1 MVHSADFPP
10 PRQVTALIDRDR
22 RDEDIEF
29 DFFDDAPT
37 REASA
42 TEDAPR
48 GPKRPRL
55 PTGGGTAPPVV
66 RLAALIAGAII
77 LAVVLVLWVNGCR
90 NNQKA
95 DAYKNYM
102 ADVDKVTGDSEQIGK
117 QLNTLIATPGLKLQ
131 DLQDRLDGLRNQEAQ
146 VVTQTQ
152 GLDPPG
158 TLREQQESLVDALA
172 LRVSGLAGLAQA
184 FAQITAASDATQAGK
199 SLAEQSARFVASDV
213 VYDDFFRIPSQ
224 QILQREGI
232 TGVDVPTSAFL
243 TAPELATASSWE
255 LVVKRLTQS
264 PGGGLHGNQID
275 GVRVLPG
282 GARLS
287 PTEENTVSASERLAF
302 EVAVRNSGDSQETQV
317 EVTLTIQGGTQP
329 LKRTQTIAIIDPGK
343 TKSVVFRDLGT
354 LPFGTRTTV
363 RVNVLPVEG
372 EQNTSNNTVEYPVI
386 FSFG

>member
-1 MVHSADFPP
+1 V
-10 PRQVTALIDRDR
+10 IDRDR
-22 RDEDIEF
+22 RDIEEIEF

-55 PTGGGTAPPVV
+55 RRPPGGGTAPPVL
-66 RLAALIAGAII
+66 RLAALIAGAIL

-90 NNQKA
+90 NDQKV
-95 DAYKNYM
+95 DAYESYM
-102 ADVDKVTGDSEQIGK
+102 ADVSRVTGDSEQIGK
-117 QLNTLIATPGLKLQ
+117 DLNTLIATPGLNLQ

-146 VVTQTQ
+146 VVARAE

-184 FAQITAASDATQAGK
+184 FAQITAASDATQAGRT
-199 SLAEQSARFVASDV
+199 LASQSARFVASDV
-213 VYDDFFRIPSQ
+213 VYDDFFLTPSQ
-224 QILQREGI
+224 QILEREGI
-232 TGVDVPTSAFL
+232 TGVDVPTAAFL
-243 TAPELATASSWE
+243 TTPELATASSWE
-255 LVVKRLTQS
+255 LVVKRLTQT

-282 GARLS
+282 GTRLS
-287 PTEENTVSASERLAF
+287 PTEENTVEASERLAF

-317 EVTLTIQGGTQP
+317 EVTVTIQGGTEP
-329 LKRTQTIAIIDPGK
+329 IKRQQTIAIIDPGR
-343 TKSVVFRDLGT
+343 TKSVVFRDLPSP
-354 LPFGTRTTV
+354 PFGERTTL

-372 EQNTSNNTVEYPVI
+372 EQNTGNNTAEYPVI

>member
-1 MVHSADFPP
+1 M
-10 PRQVTALIDRDR
+10 IDRDR
-22 RDEDIEF
+22 RDSEEIEF

-48 GPKRPRL
+48 GPMRRRL
-55 PTGGGTAPPVV
+55 PRRPGGGGTAPPVV

-90 NNQKA
+90 NDQKV
-95 DAYKNYM
+95 DAYTDYM
-102 ADVDKVTGDSEQIGK
+102 ADVDKVTSDSEQIGK

-131 DLQDRLDGLRNQEAQ
+131 DLQDRLDGLRNQQAQ
-146 VVTQTQ
+146 VVTQAQ

-158 TLREQQESLVDALA
+158 TLREQQESLVDAMA

-184 FAQITAASDATQAGK
+184 FSQITAASNATQAGK
-199 SLAEQSARFVASDV
+199 SLSEQSARFVASDV
-213 VYDDFFRIPSQ
+213 LYDDFFRIPSQ
-224 QILQREGI
+224 VILRREGI
-232 TGVDVPTSAFL
+232 TGVDVPTSEFL
-243 TAPELATASSWE
+243 TTPELATAASWE
-255 LVVKRLTQS
+255 LVVKRLTQT

-282 GARLS
+282 GKQLS
-287 PTEENTVSASERLAF
+287 PTEENTVEASERLAF

-317 EVTLTIQGGTQP
+317 EVTLTVQGGTQP
-329 LKRTQTIAIIDPGK
+329 IKRTQTIAIIDPGK

>member
-1 MVHSADFPP
+1 V
-10 PRQVTALIDRDR
+10 IDRDR

-48 GPKRPRL
+48 GPMRRRL
-55 PTGGGTAPPVV
+55 PRRPAGGGAAPPVV
-66 RLAALIAGAII
+66 RLGALIAGAII

-90 NNQKA
+90 NDQKV
-95 DAYKNYM
+95 DSYRSYM
-102 ADVDKVTGDSEQIGK
+102 TDVNRVTGESEQIGK

-146 VVTQTQ
+146 VVTRAQ

-184 FAQITAASDATQAGK
+184 FAQITAASDATQAGR
-199 SLAEQSARFVASDV
+199 SLAEQSSRFVASDV
-213 VYDDFFRIPSQ
+213 LYDDFFRTPSQ
-224 QILQREGI
+224 EILRRESI
-232 TGVDVPTSAFL
+232 AGVDVPSSAFL
-243 TAPELATASSWE
+243 TTPELATASSWE
-255 LVVKRLTQS
+255 LVVKRLTQT
-264 PGGGLHGNQID
+264 PGSGGLHGNQID

-282 GARLS
+282 GAQLS
-287 PTEENTVSASERLAF
+287 PTDENTVQASERLAF
-302 EVAVRNSGDSQETQV
+302 EVTVRNSGDSQETQV
-317 EVTLTIQGGTQP
+317 EVTLTVQGGTQP
-329 LKRTQTIAIIDPGK
+329 IKRTKTIPIIDPGK
-343 TKSVVFRDLGT
+343 TKTVVFRDLGT

>member
-1 MVHSADFPP
+1 V
-10 PRQVTALIDRDR
+10 IDRDR
-22 RDEDIEF
+22 RDSEEIEF

-48 GPKRPRL
+48 GPMRRRLPRR
-55 PTGGGTAPPVV
+55 PTGGGAAPPVV

-90 NNQKA
+90 NDQKI
-95 DAYKNYM
+95 DSYRSYM

-117 QLNTLIATPGLKLQ
+117 ELNTLIATAGLKLQ
-131 DLQDRLDGLRNQEAQ
+131 DVQDQLDGLRNAEEQ
-146 VVTQTQ
+146 VVAQAE

-158 TLREQQESLVDALA
+158 TLREQQESLVNA
-172 LRVSGLAGLAQA
+172 LRLRISGLGGLAQA
-184 FAQITAASDATQAGK
+184 FSQITAASDATQAGR

-224 QILQREGI
+224 EILRREGI
-232 TGVDVPTSAFL
+232 TGVDVPASAFL
-243 TAPELATASSWE
+243 TTPELATAASWE
-255 LVVKRLTQS
+255 LVVKRLTQT
-264 PGGGLHGNQID
+264 PGSGGLHGNQID

-282 GARLS
+282 GKQLS
-287 PTEENTVSASERLAF
+287 ATEENTVEASERLAF
-302 EVAVRNSGDSQETQV
+302 EVAVRNSGDSQEAQV
-317 EVTLTIQGGTQP
+317 DVTLTVQGGTQP
-329 LKRTQTIAIIDPGK
+329 IKRQQTIAIIDPGK

>member
-1 MVHSADFPP
+1 V
-10 PRQVTALIDRDR
+10 IDRDS
-22 RDEDIEF
+22 RDSEEIEF

-48 GPKRPRL
+48 GPKRRRLPRR
-55 PTGGGTAPPVV
+55 PTGGGAPPPVL
-66 RLAALIAGAII
+66 RLAALIAGAIL

-90 NNQKA
+90 NDKKV
-95 DAYKNYM
+95 DAYKSYM
-102 ADVDKVTGDSEQIGK
+102 ADVGKVTGESEQIGK

-146 VVTQTQ
+146 VATRAE

-184 FAQITAASDATQAGK
+184 FAQITAASEATQAGK
-199 SLAEQSARFVASDV
+199 SLAEQSSRFVASDV
-213 VYDDFFRIPSQ
+213 VYDDFFRTPSQ
-224 QILQREGI
+224 QILDREGI
-232 TGVDVPTSAFL
+232 TGVDVPDSSFL
-243 TAPELATASSWE
+243 TTPELATASSWE

-282 GARLS
+282 GDRLS
-287 PTEENTVSASERLAF
+287 PTEENTVEASERLAF

-329 LKRTQTIAIIDPGK
+329 LKRTQTIPIIDPGK
-343 TKSVVFRDLGT
+343 TKSVVFRDLNP

-372 EQNTSNNTVEYPVI
+372 EQNTGNNTVEYPVI

>member
-1 MVHSADFPP
+1 M
-10 PRQVTALIDRDR
+10 IDRDR

-48 GPKRPRL
+48 GPMRRRL
-55 PTGGGTAPPVV
+55 PRRPAGGGAAPPVV
-66 RLAALIAGAII
+66 RLGALIAGAII

-90 NNQKA
+90 NDQKVGS
-95 DAYKNYM
+95 YRSYM
-102 ADVDKVTGDSEQIGK
+102 TDVNRVTGESEQIGK

-146 VVTQTQ
+146 VVTRAQ

-184 FAQITAASDATQAGK
+184 FAQITAASDATQAGR
-199 SLAEQSARFVASDV
+199 SLAEQSSRFVASDV
-213 VYDDFFRIPSQ
+213 LYDDFFRTPSQ
-224 QILQREGI
+224 EILRRESI
-232 TGVDVPTSAFL
+232 AGVDVPSSAFL
-243 TAPELATASSWE
+243 TTPELATASSWE
-255 LVVKRLTQS
+255 LVVKRLTQT
-264 PGGGLHGNQID
+264 PGSGGLHGNQID

-282 GARLS
+282 GAQLS
-287 PTEENTVSASERLAF
+287 PTDENTVQASERLAF
-302 EVAVRNSGDSQETQV
+302 EVTVRNSGDSQETQV
-317 EVTLTIQGGTQP
+317 EVTLTVQGGTQP
-329 LKRTQTIAIIDPGK
+329 IKRTKTIPIIDPGK
-343 TKSVVFRDLGT
+343 TKTVVFRDLGT

>member
-1 MVHSADFPP
+1 V
-10 PRQVTALIDRDR
+10 IDRDR
-22 RDEDIEF
+22 RDIEEIDF

-42 TEDAPR
+42 TENAPR
-48 GPKRPRL
+48 GPRRPRL
-55 PTGGGTAPPVV
+55 PRRPTGGGAPPPVL
-66 RLAALIAGAII
+66 RLAALIAGAIL

-90 NNQKA
+90 NDQKV
-95 DAYKNYM
+95 DAYQTYM
-102 ADVDKVTGDSEQIGK
+102 EDVRNVTGESAQIGR

-146 VVTQTQ
+146 VVTQAQ

-158 TLREQQESLVDALA
+158 TLRAQQASLVDTLA

-184 FAQITAASDATQAGK
+184 FAQITAASDATQAGR

-213 VYDDFFRIPSQ
+213 VYDDFFRTPSQ
-224 QILQREGI
+224 QILDREGI
-232 TGVDVPTSAFL
+232 TGVDVPASAFL
-243 TAPELATASSWE
+243 TTPELATASSWE

-264 PGGGLHGNQID
+264 PADGGLHGNQVD

-282 GARLS
+282 GDRLS
-287 PTEENTVSASERLAF
+287 PTDENTVEASERLAF

-317 EVTLTIQGGTQP
+317 EVTLTVQGGTQP
-329 LKRTQTIAIIDPGK
+329 IKRQQTIEIIDPGK

>member
-1 MVHSADFPP
+1 V
-10 PRQVTALIDRDR
+10 IDRDR
-22 RDEDIEF
+22 RDSEEIEF

-48 GPKRPRL
+48 GPMRRRL
-55 PTGGGTAPPVV
+55 PRRPGGGGTAPPVV

-90 NNQKA
+90 NDQKV
-95 DAYKNYM
+95 DAYTDYM
-102 ADVDKVTGDSEQIGK
+102 ADVDKVTSDSEQIGK

-131 DLQDRLDGLRNQEAQ
+131 DLQDRLDGLRNQQAQ
-146 VVTQTQ
+146 VVTQAQ

-158 TLREQQESLVDALA
+158 TLREQQESLVDAMA

-184 FAQITAASDATQAGK
+184 FSQITAASNATQAGK
-199 SLAEQSARFVASDV
+199 SLSEQSARFVASDV
-213 VYDDFFRIPSQ
+213 LYDDFFRIPSQ
-224 QILQREGI
+224 VILRREGI
-232 TGVDVPTSAFL
+232 TGVDVPTSEFL
-243 TAPELATASSWE
+243 TTPELATAASWE
-255 LVVKRLTQS
+255 LVVKRLTQT

-282 GARLS
+282 GKQLS
-287 PTEENTVSASERLAF
+287 PTEENTVEASERLAF

-317 EVTLTIQGGTQP
+317 EVTLTVQGGTQP
-329 LKRTQTIAIIDPGK
+329 IKRTQTIAIIDPGK

>member
-1 MVHSADFPP
+1 V
-10 PRQVTALIDRDR
+10 IDRDR
-22 RDEDIEF
+22 RDSEEIEF

-48 GPKRPRL
+48 GPKPRRL
-55 PTGGGTAPPVV
+55 PRRPPGGGAAPPVL

-90 NNQKA
+90 NDQKV
-95 DAYKNYM
+95 DAYKSYM
-102 ADVDKVTGDSEQIGK
+102 ADVDKVTGDSEQVGK

-131 DLQDRLDGLRNQEAQ
+131 DLQDRLDGLRNQQAQ
-146 VVTQTQ
+146 VVTQAQ

-158 TLREQQESLVDALA
+158 TLREQQESLVDTMA

-184 FAQITAASDATQAGK
+184 FARITAASDATQAGK

-213 VYDDFFRIPSQ
+213 VYDDFFRTPSQ
-224 QILQREGI
+224 LILREEGI
-232 TGVDVPTSAFL
+232 TGVDVPDSAFL
-243 TAPELATASSWE
+243 TTPELATAASWE

-264 PGGGLHGNQID
+264 PASGLHGNQID

-282 GARLS
+282 GDRLS
-287 PTEENTVSASERLAF
+287 PTDENTVEASERLAF

-329 LKRTQTIAIIDPGK
+329 IKRTKTIAIIDPSK

>member
-1 MVHSADFPP
+1 V
-10 PRQVTALIDRDR
+10 IDRDR
-22 RDEDIEF
+22 RDIEEIEF

-42 TEDAPR
+42 TEGAPR
-48 GPKRPRL
+48 GPKRRRL
-55 PTGGGTAPPVV
+55 RRPTGGGTPPPVL
-66 RLAALIAGAII
+66 RLAALITGAIL
-77 LAVVLVLWVNGCR
+77 LAVVLVLWIDGCR
-90 NNQKA
+90 NDQKV
-95 DAYKNYM
+95 DAYKSYM
-102 ADVDKVTGDSEQIGK
+102 ADVSKVTGDSARIGK

-146 VVTQTQ
+146 VVTQAQ

-184 FAQITAASDATQAGK
+184 FAQITAASDAAQAGG

-213 VYDDFFRIPSQ
+213 VYDDFFRSPSQ
-224 QILQREGI
+224 QILDREGI
-232 TGVDVPTSAFL
+232 TGVDVPASAFL
-243 TAPELATASSWE
+243 TTPELATSSSWE

-275 GVRVLPG
+275 GVRILPG
-282 GARLS
+282 GKRLS
-287 PTEENTVSASERLAF
+287 PTDENTVEASERLAF

-317 EVTLTIQGGTQP
+317 EVTLTVQGGTQP
-329 LKRTQTIAIIDPGK
+329 IKRQQTIAIIDPGK

>member
-1 MVHSADFPP
+1 V
-10 PRQVTALIDRDR
+10 IDRDR
-22 RDEDIEF
+22 RDSEEIEF

-42 TEDAPR
+42 TEDAQR
-48 GPKRPRL
+48 GPMRRRLPRR
-55 PTGGGTAPPVV
+55 PTGGGAAPPVV
-66 RLAALIAGAII
+66 RLGALIAGAII

-90 NNQKA
+90 NDQKI
-95 DAYKNYM
+95 DSYRSYM
-102 ADVDKVTGDSEQIGK
+102 ADVDEVTGNSEQIGK
-117 QLNTLIATPGLKLQ
+117 ELNTLIATPGLKLQ
-131 DLQDRLDGLRNQEAQ
+131 TIQDRLDGLRNQEAQ
-146 VVTQTQ
+146 VVTQAQ
-152 GLDPPG
+152 ALDPPG

-172 LRVSGLAGLAQA
+172 LRVSGLGGLEQA
-184 FAQITAASDATQAGK
+184 FARITAASDATQAGR

-224 QILQREGI
+224 EILRREGI
-232 TGVDVPTSAFL
+232 TGVDVPASAFL
-243 TAPELATASSWE
+243 TTPELATAASWE
-255 LVVKRLTQS
+255 LVVKRLTQT

-282 GARLS
+282 GKQLS
-287 PTEENTVSASERLAF
+287 PTEENTVEASERLAF
-302 EVAVRNSGDSQETQV
+302 EVAVRNSGDSQEAQV
-317 EVTLTIQGGTQP
+317 DVTLTVQGGTQP
-329 LKRTQTIAIIDPGK
+329 IKRQQTIAIIDPGK

-372 EQNTSNNTVEYPVI
+372 EQNTGNNTVEYPVI

>member
-1 MVHSADFPP
+1 M
-10 PRQVTALIDRDR
+10 IDRDR
-22 RDEDIEF
+22 RDSEEIEF

-48 GPKRPRL
+48 GPMRRRLPRR
-55 PTGGGTAPPVV
+55 PTGGGAAPPVV

-90 NNQKA
+90 NDQKI
-95 DAYKNYM
+95 DSYRSYM
-102 ADVDKVTGDSEQIGK
+102 ADVGKVTGDSEQIGK
-117 QLNTLIATPGLKLQ
+117 ELNTLIATPGLKLQ
-131 DLQDRLDGLRNQEAQ
+131 DVQDRLDGLRNSEEQ
-146 VVTQTQ
+146 VVAQAEK
-152 GLDPPG
+152 LDPPG
-158 TLREQQESLVDALA
+158 TLREQQESLVDALR
-172 LRVSGLAGLAQA
+172 LRISGLAGLAQA
-184 FAQITAASDATQAGK
+184 FSQITAASDATQAGR

-224 QILQREGI
+224 EILRREGI
-232 TGVDVPTSAFL
+232 TGVDVPASAFL
-243 TAPELATASSWE
+243 TTPELATAASWE
-255 LVVKRLTQS
+255 LVVKRLTQT

-282 GARLS
+282 GKQLS
-287 PTEENTVSASERLAF
+287 ATEENTVEASERLAF

-317 EVTLTIQGGTQP
+317 EVTLTVQGGTQP
-329 LKRTQTIAIIDPGK
+329 IKRQQTIAIIDPGK

>member
-1 MVHSADFPP
+1 V
-10 PRQVTALIDRDR
+10 IDRDR
-22 RDEDIEF
+22 RDSEEIEF

-48 GPKRPRL
+48 GPMRRRLPRR
-55 PTGGGTAPPVV
+55 PTGGGAAPPVV
-66 RLAALIAGAII
+66 RLAALISGAII

-90 NNQKA
+90 NDQKV
-95 DAYKNYM
+95 DSYRSYM
-102 ADVDKVTGDSEQIGK
+102 TDVDKVTGDSEQIGK
-117 QLNTLIATPGLKLQ
+117 DLNTLIATPGLKLQ
-131 DLQDRLDGLRNQEAQ
+131 DIQERLDGLRNAEEQ
-146 VVTQTQ
+146 VVTQAE

-158 TLREQQESLVDALA
+158 TLREQQESLIDALR
-172 LRVSGLAGLAQA
+172 LRVSGLGGLAQA
-184 FAQITAASDATQAGK
+184 FSQITAASDATQAGR

-213 VYDDFFRIPSQ
+213 LYDDFFRIPSQ
-224 QILQREGI
+224 EILRREGI
-232 TGVDVPTSAFL
+232 TGVDVPATAFL
-243 TAPELATASSWE
+243 TTPELATSSSWE

-264 PGGGLHGNQID
+264 PSTGLHGNQID

-282 GARLS
+282 GKQLS
-287 PTEENTVSASERLAF
+287 PTEENTVEASERLAF

-317 EVTLTIQGGTQP
+317 EVTLTVQGGTQP
-329 LKRTQTIAIIDPGK
+329 IKRTQTIAIIDPGK

>member
-1 MVHSADFPP
+1 V
-10 PRQVTALIDRDR
+10 IDRDR
-22 RDEDIEF
+22 RDSEEIEF

-48 GPKRPRL
+48 GPKRRRLPRR
-55 PTGGGTAPPVV
+55 PTGGGAPPPVL
-66 RLAALIAGAII
+66 RLAALIAGAIL

-90 NNQKA
+90 NDKKV
-95 DAYKNYM
+95 DAYKSYM
-102 ADVDKVTGDSEQIGK
+102 ADVGKVTGESEQIGK

-146 VVTQTQ
+146 VATRAE

-184 FAQITAASDATQAGK
+184 FAQITAASEATQAGK
-199 SLAEQSARFVASDV
+199 SLAEQSSRFVASDV
-213 VYDDFFRIPSQ
+213 VYDDFFRTPSQ
-224 QILQREGI
+224 QILDREGI
-232 TGVDVPTSAFL
+232 TGVDVPDSSFL
-243 TAPELATASSWE
+243 TTPELATASSWE

-282 GARLS
+282 GDRLS
-287 PTEENTVSASERLAF
+287 PTEENTVEASERLAF

-329 LKRTQTIAIIDPGK
+329 LKRTQTIPIIDPGK
-343 TKSVVFRDLGT
+343 TKSVVFRDLNP

-372 EQNTSNNTVEYPVI
+372 EQNTGNNTVEYPVI

>member
-1 MVHSADFPP
+1 M
-10 PRQVTALIDRDR
+10 IDRDR
-22 RDEDIEF
+22 RDSEEIEF

-48 GPKRPRL
+48 GPMRRRL
-55 PTGGGTAPPVV
+55 PRRPGGGGTAPPVV

-90 NNQKA
+90 NDQKV
-95 DAYKNYM
+95 DAYTDYM
-102 ADVDKVTGDSEQIGK
+102 ADVDKVTSDSEQIGK

-131 DLQDRLDGLRNQEAQ
+131 DLQDRLDGLRNQQAQ
-146 VVTQTQ
+146 VVTQAQ

-158 TLREQQESLVDALA
+158 TLREQQESLVDAMA
-172 LRVSGLAGLAQA
+172 LRISGLAGLAQA
-184 FAQITAASDATQAGK
+184 FSQITAASNATQAGK
-199 SLAEQSARFVASDV
+199 SLSEQSARFVASDV
-213 VYDDFFRIPSQ
+213 LYDDFFRIPSQ
-224 QILQREGI
+224 VILRREGI
-232 TGVDVPTSAFL
+232 TGVDVPTSEFL
-243 TAPELATASSWE
+243 TTPELATAASWE
-255 LVVKRLTQS
+255 LVVKRLTQT

-282 GARLS
+282 GKQLS
-287 PTEENTVSASERLAF
+287 PTEENTVEASERLAF

-317 EVTLTIQGGTQP
+317 EVTLTVQGGTQP
-329 LKRTQTIAIIDPGK
+329 IKRTQTIAIIDPGK

>member
-1 MVHSADFPP
+1 M
-10 PRQVTALIDRDR
+10 IDRDR
-22 RDEDIEF
+22 RDSEEIEF

-48 GPKRPRL
+48 GPMRRRL
-55 PTGGGTAPPVV
+55 PRRPGGGGTAPPVV

-90 NNQKA
+90 NDQKV
-95 DAYKNYM
+95 DAYTDYM
-102 ADVDKVTGDSEQIGK
+102 ADVDKVTSDSEQIGK

-131 DLQDRLDGLRNQEAQ
+131 DLQDRLDGLRNQQAQ
-146 VVTQTQ
+146 VVTQAQ

-158 TLREQQESLVDALA
+158 TLREQQESLVDAMA

-184 FAQITAASDATQAGK
+184 FSQITAASNATQAGK
-199 SLAEQSARFVASDV
+199 SLSEQSARFVASDV

-224 QILQREGI
+224 VILRREGI
-232 TGVDVPTSAFL
+232 TGVDVPTSEFL
-243 TAPELATASSWE
+243 TTPELATAASWE
-255 LVVKRLTQS
+255 LVVKRLTQT

-282 GARLS
+282 GKQLS
-287 PTEENTVSASERLAF
+287 PTEENTVEASERLAF

-317 EVTLTIQGGTQP
+317 EVTLTVQGGTQP
-329 LKRTQTIAIIDPGK
+329 IKRTQTIAIIDPGK

>member
-1 MVHSADFPP
+1 M
-10 PRQVTALIDRDR
+10 IDRDR
-22 RDEDIEF
+22 RDSEEIEF

-48 GPKRPRL
+48 GPMRRRL
-55 PTGGGTAPPVV
+55 PRRPGGGGTAPPVV

-90 NNQKA
+90 NDQKV
-95 DAYKNYM
+95 DAYTDYM
-102 ADVDKVTGDSEQIGK
+102 ADVDKVTSDSEQIGK

-131 DLQDRLDGLRNQEAQ
+131 DLQDRLDGLRNQQAQ
-146 VVTQTQ
+146 VVTQAQ

-158 TLREQQESLVDALA
+158 TLREQQESLVDAMA

-184 FAQITAASDATQAGK
+184 FSQITAASDATQAGK
-199 SLAEQSARFVASDV
+199 SLSEQSARFVASDV
-213 VYDDFFRIPSQ
+213 LYDDFFRIPSQ
-224 QILQREGI
+224 VILRREGI
-232 TGVDVPTSAFL
+232 TGVDVPTSEFL
-243 TAPELATASSWE
+243 TTPELATAASWE
-255 LVVKRLTQS
+255 LVVKRLTQT

-282 GARLS
+282 GKQLS
-287 PTEENTVSASERLAF
+287 PTEENTVEASERLAF

-317 EVTLTIQGGTQP
+317 EVTLTVQGGTQP
-329 LKRTQTIAIIDPGK
+329 IKRTQTIAIIDPGK

>member
-1 MVHSADFPP
+1 M
-10 PRQVTALIDRDR
+10 IDRDR
-22 RDEDIEF
+22 RDSEEIEF

-48 GPKRPRL
+48 GPKRRRL
-55 PTGGGTAPPVV
+55 PRRPPGGGTAPPVV

-90 NNQKA
+90 NDQKV
-95 DAYKNYM
+95 DAYKGYM
-102 ADVDKVTGDSEQIGK
+102 ADVDEVTADSEQIGK

-131 DLQDRLDGLRNQEAQ
+131 DLQDRLDGLRNQQAQ
-146 VVTQTQ
+146 VVAQAQ

-158 TLREQQESLVDALA
+158 TLREQQESLVDAMA

-184 FAQITAASDATQAGK
+184 FSQITAASDATQAGK

-213 VYDDFFRIPSQ
+213 VYDDFFRIPAQ
-224 QILQREGI
+224 EILRREGI
-232 TGVDVPTSAFL
+232 TGVDVPASSFL
-243 TAPELATASSWE
+243 TTPELATASSWE

-282 GARLS
+282 GKQLS
-287 PTEENTVSASERLAF
+287 PTEENTVEASERLAF
-302 EVAVRNSGDSQETQV
+302 EVTVRNSGDSQETQV

-329 LKRTQTIAIIDPGK
+329 IKRTKTIPIIDPGK

>member
-1 MVHSADFPP
+1 M
-10 PRQVTALIDRDR
+10 IDRDR

-48 GPKRPRL
+48 GPMRRRL
-55 PTGGGTAPPVV
+55 PRRPAGGGAAPPVV
-66 RLAALIAGAII
+66 RLGALIAGAII

-90 NNQKA
+90 NDQKV
-95 DAYKNYM
+95 DSYRSYM
-102 ADVDKVTGDSEQIGK
+102 TDVNRVTGESEQIGK

-146 VVTQTQ
+146 VVTRAQ

-184 FAQITAASDATQAGK
+184 FAQITAASDATQAGR
-199 SLAEQSARFVASDV
+199 SLAEQSSRFVASDV
-213 VYDDFFRIPSQ
+213 LYDDFFRTPSQ
-224 QILQREGI
+224 EILRRESI
-232 TGVDVPTSAFL
+232 AGVDVPSSAFL
-243 TAPELATASSWE
+243 TTPELATASSWE
-255 LVVKRLTQS
+255 LVVKRLTQT
-264 PGGGLHGNQID
+264 PGSGGLHGNQID

-282 GARLS
+282 GAQLS
-287 PTEENTVSASERLAF
+287 PTDENTVQASERLAF
-302 EVAVRNSGDSQETQV
+302 EVTVRNSGDSQETQV
-317 EVTLTIQGGTQP
+317 EVTLTVQGGTQP
-329 LKRTQTIAIIDPGK
+329 IKRTKTIPIIDPGK
-343 TKSVVFRDLGT
+343 TKTVVFRDLGT